1 MKALYIA
8 MQDPDSRRWAPVARL
23 RRENGHYLFDY
34 TQGALSL
41 PRFEPFGR
49 MTQVGLQYVSEG
61 LFPLLANRVLAAGR
75 PEYHDYLRWLGLTE
89 QEHDAL
95 EELARTGGRRAT
107 DTLELV
113 PCPEPTPDG
122 RYELHFFARG
132 LRHLGAADQ
141 ARAATL
147 APGERL
153 YLLQDTQ
160 STHDAMALLLRTEDP
175 VSLVGYMPRYHCV
188 DVSKLLALAGAEAV
202 TVSAERINLDAP
214 IQYRLLCRL
223 SAPWPAGFQP
233 CAAEAFQPIR
243 VDPHTPS
250 RPGNSRSDRAPSLA
264 GAATGMAPLPT
275 T

>member
-34 TQGALSL
+34 TRGARSL
-41 PRFEPFGR
+41 PHFEPFGR
-49 MTQVGLQYVSEG
+49 MSKVGVQYVSDA
-61 LFPLLANRVLAAGR
+61 LFPLFANRVLAAGW

-89 QEHDAL
+89 QDHNAL

-107 DTLELV
+107 NTLELI

-141 ARAATL
+141 ARAAKL

-153 YLLQDTQ
+153 YLLQDLQ
-160 STHDAMALLLRTEDP
+160 SHHDAMALLLRAEEP
-175 VSLVGYMPRYHCV
+175 VSLVGYVPRYYCA
-188 DVSKLLALAGAEAV
+188 DVSKLLALGDAQAV
-202 TVSAERINLDAP
+202 TVTAERINLHAS

-223 SAPWPAGFQP
+223 SAPWPEHFQP
-233 CAAEAFQPIR
+233 CAADEFQPIR
-243 VDPHTPS
+243 VDPDELS
-250 RPGNSRSDRAPSLA
+250 RPGNNRLDREPSVA
-264 GAATGMAPLPT
+264 GAESGVAP
-275 T
+275 